1 MCASAARALLA
12 AAIAAAP
19 VAAGAQGVIGEGAGY
34 LEERVGA
41 LQDAF
46 DRQLEVTSPLLAE
59 VARRVRLSG
68 SASFVWF
75 DAQRNAQVCCEQ
87 YPVWDARFFADV
99 LLAENLGPG
108 EAVWLRS
115 SAVSVEWD
123 LYRLGGRDD
132 AVGEAY
138 LELQGIADS
147 SWWNAQL
154 GRFQIPIGENYL
166 RFSKGARDNPFI
178 SNTVSGAWWWDEGVK
193 LYGSDARSR
202 FGYVA
207 SLTGGETPRYF
218 GLADG
223 DQYTL
228 KLFANP
234 TPWLHLS
241 VSGLYSGA
249 IGDDENPAQGA
260 LWLGETWSHGFGS
273 PSPVPNFVAGGTIPD
288 GPGRL
293 NSTVYLGADAVLTHE
308 AGVRLWLSY
317 GNYAINSSGP
327 GSYDRRL
334 HGWIAE
340 LVLEGRLATPE
351 LRAFY
356 LALRG
361 SGLGTYDRD
370 EGYLLDIRTG
380 WTLGYNLRSLEAYSV
395 ALGWRVT
402 RWTTLKVEYTAQ
414 RLSLVR
420 GASALRDAA
429 DDADYLGAELLVAF

>member
-1 MCASAARALLA
+1 MRTSALRALLA
-12 AAIAAAP
+12 AALAAP
-19 VAAGAQGVIGEGAGY
+19 AAAGAQGVVGEGAGS

-41 LQDAF
+41 LGDALGS
-46 DRQLEVTSPLLAE
+46 RLEASSPLLAE
-59 VARRVRLSG
+59 VARRVRISG

-75 DAQRNAQVCCEQ
+75 DAEGDAQVCCEHQ
-87 YPVWDARFFADV
+87 QVWDARFFVDV

-108 EAVWLRS
+108 EAIWLRS
-115 SAVSVEWD
+115 AAASFEWN
-123 LYRLGGRDD
+123 LIRLGRRDD
-132 AVGEAY
+132 DLGETY
-138 LELQGIADS
+138 LELQGIGDS
-147 SWWNAQL
+147 PWLNVQL
-154 GRFQIPIGENYL
+154 GRFQIPVGENYL

-178 SNTVSGAWWWDEGVK
+178 SNTVSGAWWWDDGVK

-207 SLTGGETPRYF
+207 SLSNGETPRDF
-218 GLADG
+218 GLEDG

-234 TPWLHLS
+234 AAWLHLS
-241 VSGLYSGA
+241 VSGLYSGRM
-249 IGDDENPAQGA
+249 GDDETPAEAA
-260 LWLGETWSHGFGS
+260 LWLGESWARGFGS
-273 PSPVPNFVAGGTIPD
+273 PSPIPNFADGGSIPD

-293 NSTVYLGADAVLTHE
+293 RSTVYLGADAVLTHP

-317 GNYAINSSGP
+317 GNYEIDSSGP

-361 SGLGTYDRD
+361 SGLGSYDRE

-380 WTLGYNLRSLEAYSV
+380 WTLGYNLRSLEAYSA

-402 RWTTLKVEYTAQ
+402 KWTTVKVEYTHQ
-414 RLSLVR
+414 RLALVR
-420 GASALRDAA
+420 GAGALRRAA
-429 DDADYLGAELLVAF
+429 DDADYLGAELVVAF